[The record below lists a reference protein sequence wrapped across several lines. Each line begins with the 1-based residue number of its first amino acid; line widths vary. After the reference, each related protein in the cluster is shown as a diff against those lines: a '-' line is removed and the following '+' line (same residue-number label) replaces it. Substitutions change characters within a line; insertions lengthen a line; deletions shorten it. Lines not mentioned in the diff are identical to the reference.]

1 MYKDIT
7 VVCLVSVPSNEDCPS
22 GQVHDEITKRPFL
35 KPALGLSAAV
45 MVGAAV
51 EAYLRA
57 RKERA
62 EQQEQLGVIAPPE
75 VRRSGSSVRLAP
87 PSITASRGRVDLNL
101 FGLRFH

>member
-1 MYKDIT
+1 
-7 VVCLVSVPSNEDCPS
+7 
-22 GQVHDEITKRPFL
+22 
-35 KPALGLSAAV
+35 

-75 VRRSGSSVRLAP
+75 VRGPAVRLVP

-101 FGLRFH
+101 IALRFR